1 MNISENQK
9 ELVARSEELDR
20 LEEELVRRS
29 ESLDAFAE
37 HVDERLKQVEAKSS
51 SLKEHWN
58 SVEASRMLA
67 EAIEKRV
74 EEREAGVRKERK
86 QFLREMSEKQKKL
99 AELEL
104 QRIAAL
110 EEADRR
116 LAESSKASAAMTS
129 ENERLAHLRSQSGQA
144 EKRINSMLAREKALK
159 SSADELHEEI
169 QRATDLLSSLT
180 SEISTSREELD
191 KLESHKID
199 VEKLKGREDRVLE
212 IEDDYR
218 VLSARFG
225 EDAKPFGSLG
235 AWLHARGGQLAE
247 SISQVTRREEA
258 VRRREMAVEVNEAR
272 EIRVVEAERTV
283 RLKEQRVKNELSELE
298 ILRSDLNQQRG
309 EVENELKAT
318 IASRREAAIAKREL
332 EARAIELEH
341 IEEGLTEKEKLMSEK
356 EASYEAK
363 VVALDVRQKE
373 VESREKSLLD
383 RENDIL
389 KHEDGRRKLDFQFE
403 APSAMEEA
411 DLGPSPTDELLERV
425 ERLNALALSLGA
437 EMGVVNRAR
446 ALAEEVATTRDPPK
460 EVFPAWE
467 ARLVELLK
475 EVSKSQ
481 REIDG
486 STSSPNDRSS
496 DRGSNVSEFME
507 FRRALGQGQD
517 MGDIISAISGS
528 GRRRAPRASPD
539 YSVPKPLP
547 TSERRSAPPVL

>member
-1 MNISENQK
+1 MNISENRK

-37 HVDERLKQVEAKSS
+37 HVEERLKQVEAKSS
-51 SLKEHWN
+51 SLKEHWS
-58 SVEASRMLA
+58 SVEASRMLVSAVEKRA
-67 EAIEKRV
+67 EAL
-74 EEREAGVRKERK
+74 EAGVRKERK
-86 QFLREMSEKQKKL
+86 NFLREMSEKQKTL

-116 LAESSKASAAMTS
+116 LAESSKASATMTS
-129 ENERLAHLRSQSGQA
+129 ENERLAHLKSQSLQV
-144 EKRINSMLAREKALK
+144 EKRLNSMIVGEKALK
-159 SSADELHEEI
+159 SSVDELHEEV

-180 SEISTSREELD
+180 SKISTSREELD

-199 VEKLKGREDRVLE
+199 AKELKRREDRVLE
-212 IEDDYR
+212 IESDYQT
-218 VLSARFG
+218 LSARFG
-225 EDAKPFGSLG
+225 EEAKSFGSLG
-235 AWLHARGGQLAE
+235 AWLHTRGGQLAE

-272 EIRVVEAERTV
+272 EIRVVEAERTL

-298 ILRSDLNQQRG
+298 ILRADLNQQRN

-318 IASRREAAIAKREL
+318 IASRREAAIAKRDL
-332 EARAIELEH
+332 EARAVELEH
-341 IEEGLTEKEKLMSEK
+341 MEESLAEKQKLISEK
-356 EASYEAK
+356 EASYEVRIAD
-363 VVALDVRQKE
+363 LDARQKE
-373 VESREKSLLD
+373 VESSEKALLD
-383 RENDIL
+383 REDDIR
-389 KHEDGRRKLDFQFE
+389 KREDGRRKLDFQFE

-411 DLGPSPTDELLERV
+411 DLGPSPVDELLERV
-425 ERLNALALSLGA
+425 ERLNTLALSLGA
-437 EMGVVNRAR
+437 EMGVVQRAQK
-446 ALAEEVATTRDPPK
+446 LAEEVATTRTPPK
-460 EVFPAWE
+460 EVFATWE

-481 REIDG
+481 RSVDG
-486 STSSPNDRSS
+486 ATSSPNDRSS
-496 DRGSNVSEFME
+496 DSGSNASEFLE

-528 GRRRAPRASPD
+528 VRRPVPRASPD
-539 YSVPKPLP
+539 YTVQNPLP

>member
-403 APSAMEEA
+403 APSAMVSLFSFQKLLAPTVASLLLTRERIYFVCRRRQTLVHHPRMSYLRESSGSMHLRCL
-411 DLGPSPTDELLERV
+411 LGQKWGSSIAPGR
-425 ERLNALALSLGA
+425 
-437 EMGVVNRAR
+437 
-446 ALAEEVATTRDPPK
+446 
-460 EVFPAWE
+460 
-467 ARLVELLK
+467 
-475 EVSKSQ
+475 SQ
-481 REIDG
+481 RRLQRHGIH
-486 STSSPNDRSS
+486 PRRSS
-496 DRGSNVSEFME
+496 LHG
-507 FRRALGQGQD
+507 
-517 MGDIISAISGS
+517 
-528 GRRRAPRASPD
+528 
-539 YSVPKPLP
+539 KPGW
-547 TSERRSAPPVL
+547 